1 MRLPLSNNVIKLR
14 FLFFLLLSLAIS
26 PLSLVHA
33 QEDVIGPTEFARNSI
48 FVELGGNGILY
59 SLNYD
64 YKFANHIS
72 GRIGGMFATLRDEN
86 SDERIGLLLLPTM
99 VNYLIGSGNSR
110 IELGLGLL
118 WGYANGELD
127 DVGSFSGFGLGGA
140 TSTIGYRLQPV
151 EGGFNFRVALTP
163 FVTSDGFQFWG
174 GLGFGFGF

>member
-1 MRLPLSNNVIKLR
+1 MLLPLSNKATSLR
-14 FLFFLLLSLAIS
+14 FVFCLLLSLTIS
-26 PLSLVHA
+26 SLVHA
-33 QEDVIGPTEFARNSI
+33 QQDAIGPTEFARNSI

-59 SLNYD
+59 SFNYD
-64 YKFANHIS
+64 RKFTNHVS
-72 GRIGGMFATLRDEN
+72 GRIGGMFATLKDEN
-86 SDERIGLLLLPTM
+86 SDERIGLLLVPTM
-99 VNYLIGSGNSR
+99 VNYLIGSGSSR

-151 EGGFNFRVALTP
+151 DGGFNFRVALTP
-163 FVTSDGFQFWG
+163 FVTSDGFQLWG